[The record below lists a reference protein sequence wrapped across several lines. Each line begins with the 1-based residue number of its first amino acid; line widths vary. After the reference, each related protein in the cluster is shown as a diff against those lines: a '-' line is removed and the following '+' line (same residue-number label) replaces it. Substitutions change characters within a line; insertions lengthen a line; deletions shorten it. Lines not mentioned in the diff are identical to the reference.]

1 MFIIHFQGN
10 YHFGIMHTTLNGF
23 PSFKRCHNEG
33 SSFAPPISI
42 LQLLEGL
49 QKTLW
54 FLVTCVNWIM
64 ARILCPLQCV
74 HSWLGKEEEMMG
86 THFHSILIFSASVCH
101 PSVFWCM
108 DLRKDSILIDICI
121 QGGKLMF
128 SHSLLD
134 WQFDMKV
141 QLREGIILE

>member
-1 MFIIHFQGN
+1 MFIIRFQGN
-10 YHFGIMHTTLNGF
+10 YHFGIMHTMLNRFLSLKGVTM
-23 PSFKRCHNEG
+23 KAAV
-33 SSFAPPISI
+33 FAPPISI

-54 FLVTCVNWIM
+54 FLVTWVNWIM

-74 HSWLGKEEEMMG
+74 HSWFWKEEEMMG

-108 DLRKDSILIDICI
+108 NLRKGSILIDICMR
-121 QGGKLMF
+121 GRKLMF

-134 WQFDMKV
+134 WWFDVKV

>member
-1 MFIIHFQGN
+1 MFILHFQGN
-10 YHFGIMHTTLNGF
+10 YHFGIMHTTLSGF
-23 PSFKRCHNEG
+23 PSFKRYHDEG

-54 FLVTCVNWIM
+54 FLVTWVNWIM
-64 ARILCPLQCV
+64 TMILCLLQCV
-74 HSWLGKEEEMMG
+74 HSWLCKKEETMG
-86 THFHSILIFSASVCH
+86 THFLSILIFSASVCH
-101 PSVFWCM
+101 TSVFWYM
-108 DLRKDSILIDICI
+108 DLRKESIIDICMW
-121 QGGKLMF
+121 GGKLMF

-141 QLREGIILE
+141 QIREGIILE